1 MRLRSAIRVLG
12 SSQTLEKSLASSGG
26 RCNPPTA
33 VRIARPRMYESP
45 PRLETPLHSHSRPF
59 KCGVTFSA
67 GCSGLPG
74 GPPYGSRTESA
85 AEVLVLLGLDI
96 LT

>member
-1 MRLRSAIRVLG
+1 MPPVGRQEQFRVHLLQQAREVSQAPHRLA
-12 SSQTLEKSLASSGG
+12 
-26 RCNPPTA
+26 
-33 VRIARPRMYESP
+33 ARPRMYESLP
-45 PRLETPLHSHSRPF
+45 WLETPLHSHSRPF
-59 KCGVTFSA
+59 KCSVTFSA

-74 GPPYGSRTESA
+74 GPPNGSRTGST